1 MGTVLTF
8 QNVTGKGRRFHL
20 HDINMELEP
29 GFIYSLIGKNGA
41 GKTTLMKYILEENSR
56 YDGVILVNGTDI
68 RMNHV
73 NAMKDIGFISDEHE
87 FFGNRTGKQNVEL
100 LGRFYDN
107 FDMERFEQG
116 MKKMGV
122 SPHTTYKSL
131 SRGEK
136 MKFQIAFA
144 MAYSPSIYL
153 MDEVTAGMDPVFKI
167 EYFDMLRNLIRDE
180 SCSVLMTTHILSEV
194 ERQTDYV
201 AVMEDGHMGE
211 FEEST
216 DCMNKRMD
224 EGKYC
229 MDKAIVMGER

>member
-211 FEEST
+211 FEESA

-229 MDKAIVMGER
+229 MDKAIVMGE

>member
-56 YDGVILVNGTDI
+56 YDGAILVNGTDI

-211 FEEST
+211 FEESA

-229 MDKAIVMGER
+229 MDKAIVMGE

>member
-100 LGRFYDN
+100 LGRFYDS

-211 FEEST
+211 FEESA

-229 MDKAIVMGER
+229 MDKAIVMGE

>member
-1 MGTVLTF
+1 MSAVLTF
-8 QNVTGKGRRFHL
+8 QNVTGKDRRFHL
-20 HDINMELEP
+20 QDINMELKP

-56 YDGVILVNGTDI
+56 YDGIILVNDTNI
-68 RMNHV
+68 RKDQV
-73 NAMKDIGFISDEHE
+73 NAMKNIGFVSEEHE
-87 FFGNRTGKQNVEL
+87 FFGNRTGRQNVEL

-122 SPHTTYKSL
+122 SPFTNYKSM

-153 MDEVTAGMDPVFKI
+153 MDEVTAGMDPVFKL
-167 EYFDMLRNLIRDE
+167 EFFDILRNLICDE
-180 SCSVLMTTHILSEV
+180 SCSILMTTHIMSEV

-201 AVMEDGHMGE
+201 AVMEEGRMGE
-211 FEEST
+211 FKESA
-216 DCMNKRMD
+216 D
-224 EGKYC
+224 YV
-229 MDKAIVMGER
+229 DKAIAMGE

>member
-8 QNVTGKGRRFHL
+8 QNVTGKGGRFHL

-68 RMNHV
+68 RRDHV
-73 NAMKDIGFISDEHE
+73 NAMQDIGFISDEHE

-122 SPHTTYKSL
+122 SPYTTYKSL

-211 FEEST
+211 FEESA

-229 MDKAIVMGER
+229 MDKAIVMGE